1 MAKYGSPSVTVTFG
15 GTDMTQHTQTIN
27 GLDLESIMEESHSF
41 GDSWFE
47 SLATGLKKFSDI
59 TLGGLYDDTVT
70 TGPDA
75 KYSVTASGPSTSTTT
90 LVITYGGTK
99 TTTASVFIKKYS
111 RKLVR
116 GSLHK
121 YEVVLTP
128 TGTVT
133 EA

>member
-1 MAKYGSPSVTVTFG
+1 VAKYGSNSVVVTFG
-15 GTDMTQHTQTIN
+15 GTDMSQHTQTIN
-27 GLDLESIMEESHSF
+27 GLSVESIMEESHTF
-41 GDSWFE
+41 GDAWFE

-59 TLGGLYDDTVT
+59 TLGGMYDDTAT

-75 KYSVTASGPSTSTTT
+75 KYSVTASGPSTSTTA

-99 TTTASVFIKKYS
+99 TTSANVFIKKYD
-111 RKLVR
+111 RMLVR
-116 GSLHK
+116 GAIHK
-121 YEVVLTP
+121 YTVVLTP